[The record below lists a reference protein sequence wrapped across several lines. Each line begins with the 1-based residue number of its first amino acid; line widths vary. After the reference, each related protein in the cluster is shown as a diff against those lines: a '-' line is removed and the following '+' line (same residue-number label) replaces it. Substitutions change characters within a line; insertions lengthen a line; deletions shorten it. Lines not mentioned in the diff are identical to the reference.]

1 MRYSEKNVNRLK
13 LTYYTA
19 GRRHTQKWNI
29 GQQPGAAQV
38 DDAALLIALCWN
50 ALKMGMANDTK
61 FEMLKYH
68 PKGQSNGVIVDMP
81 ATLSTYVGNI
91 SAWKESAGAKNL
103 SVTAV
108 SDTGLEGRQH
118 FYGFVGIFSDEGS
131 ADLRY
136 RSGEETLIDTLIG
149 LLSPNVVFTDLAGSM
164 LSYRPYVNAG
174 ANAYHQ
180 RQIRVGQ

>member
-1 MRYSEKNVNRLK
+1 MKYSEKNVNRLK
-13 LTYYTA
+13 LTYFTA
-19 GRRHTQKWNI
+19 GRRHTQKWNL
-29 GQQPGAAQV
+29 GMQPGGGQI
-38 DDAALLIALCWN
+38 DDAALKIALLWN
-50 ALKMGMANDTK
+50 AIKPGMANDTK

-81 ATLSTYVGNI
+81 ATLTDYAATVTG
-91 SAWKESAGAKNL
+91 WKKSGGAKNL
-103 SVTAV
+103 SVTGV

-118 FYGFVGIFSDEGS
+118 FYGYIGVFSDEGS

-136 RSGEETLIDTLIG
+136 RTGEEAVIDTLIG
-149 LLSPNVVFTDLAGSM
+149 LLTPNVLFTDLNGSM
-164 LSYRPYVNAG
+164 LAYRPYVNAG